1 MTLIPISLAHIP
13 YALVVFYFNG
23 ILKKGEVFQVVVN
36 DIAVMQ
42 HRATVYPNGMHD
54 IPKMLDKE

>member
-1 MTLIPISLAHIP
+1 MFEPLILSISKAEESGGL
-13 YALVVFYFNG
+13 
-23 ILKKGEVFQVVVN
+23 QVVNV
-36 DIAVMQ
+36 IAVMQ